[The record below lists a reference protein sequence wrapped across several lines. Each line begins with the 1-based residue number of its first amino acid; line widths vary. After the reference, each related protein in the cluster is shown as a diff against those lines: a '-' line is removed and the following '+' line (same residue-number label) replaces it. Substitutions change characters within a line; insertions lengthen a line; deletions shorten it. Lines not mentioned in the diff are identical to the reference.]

1 MAHIQLRDV
10 CVDFPV
16 FTSRSRGL
24 VNTLFLYA
32 RQEQKRVESAGMF
45 GYQVHA
51 LRNIDLDLAP
61 GDRIGLVGGNGAG
74 KTTLLRVLSGVYEPV
89 TGSVDL
95 EGKVSSLTDIMQGM
109 DMDASGFDNIVM
121 RGIVLG
127 LSRREA
133 TELIPEIEA
142 FSELGEY
149 LHLPVGTYSTGM
161 MLRLAFAV
169 STAVTPDI
177 LLMDE
182 MIGTGDAH
190 FLKKARARLE
200 ALISKVSI
208 LVIASHNDLILKTF
222 CNKALLLKEGRVV
235 HSGSVQECLALHN
248 DGIGTLPGAQSN
260 NRN

>member
-1 MAHIQLRDV
+1 MAHIRLTDV

-32 RQEQKRVESAGMF
+32 RQEQKRVETAGMF

-51 LRNIDLDLAP
+51 LRGIDLDLGP
-61 GDRIGLVGGNGAG
+61 GDRIGLIGGNGAG
-74 KTTLLRVLSGVYEPV
+74 KTTLLRVLSGVYEP
-89 TGSVDL
+89 THGSVEL
-95 EGKVSSLTDIMQGM
+95 QGRVSSLTDIMQGM

-133 TELIPEIEA
+133 MDLIPEIEA

-182 MIGTGDAH
+182 MIGTGDTH

-200 ALISKVSI
+200 ALISRVAI
-208 LVIASHNDLILKTF
+208 LVIASHNEVILKNF
-222 CNKALLLKEGRVV
+222 CKTALLLKEGRIV
-235 HSGSVQECLALHN
+235 HYGSVQECLALHN
-248 DGIGTLPGAQSN
+248 GTASALPGAAPKL
-260 NRN
+260 

>member
-1 MAHIQLRDV
+1 MTHILLRDV

-24 VNTLFLYA
+24 VNTLFLFA
-32 RQEQKRVESAGMF
+32 RQERKRVESVGMF

-51 LRNIDLDLAP
+51 LRNISLDLAP
-61 GDRIGLVGGNGAG
+61 GDRVGLVGGNGAG

-89 TGSVDL
+89 RGSIEL

-109 DMDASGFDNIVM
+109 DMDASGYDNIVM

-127 LSRREA
+127 LSRQEA
-133 TELIPEIEA
+133 RDLIPEIEA

-200 ALISKVSI
+200 ELISRVAI
-208 LVIASHNDLILKTF
+208 LVIASHNESILKNF
-222 CNKALLLKEGRVV
+222 CKTALLLKEGRII
-235 HSGSVQECLALHN
+235 HYGTVQECLALHKA
-248 DGIGTLPGAQSN
+248 LPTEAVAE
-260 NRN
+260 RA